1 MYQSYGYHQVN
12 DHVPHLQLADL
23 LLGPMRVLEQVV
35 EAAEEEEDPRNSGF
49 DS

>member
-23 LLGPMRVLEQVV
+23 LLGPMKVLEQVE
-35 EAAEEEEDPRNSGF
+35 EAEAEEDRRNPGF